1 MCITVGGAKRN
12 LRIGISHTS
21 NPARGEII
29 NQHNH
34 NLALAGLCEERG
46 IRSGGC
52 ASLHRRLCT
61 SRPCGLRKNSEGNGL
76 NRYKRFLFTRNS
88 KPLYGNFEYRTIG

>member
-21 NPARGEII
+21 QSPARGEII

-34 NLALAGLCEERG
+34 NLALAGLCEER
-46 IRSGGC
+46 
-52 ASLHRRLCT
+52 
-61 SRPCGLRKNSEGNGL
+61 NV
-76 NRYKRFLFTRNS
+76 
-88 KPLYGNFEYRTIG
+88 